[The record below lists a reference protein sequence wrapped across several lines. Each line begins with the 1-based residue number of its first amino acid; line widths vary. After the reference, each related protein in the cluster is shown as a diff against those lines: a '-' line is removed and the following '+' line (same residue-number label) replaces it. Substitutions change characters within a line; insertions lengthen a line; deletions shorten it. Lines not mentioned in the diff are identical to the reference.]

1 MDILIVLLVL
11 LAGAMAPTQAGINS
25 LLSQVLKSNLLAAL
39 VSFAVGTLALVSY
52 ALVLRLKWPPVHQ
65 LVHTPWW
72 IWLGGLCGAFLVTV
86 TIMAV
91 PKLGATAMFAFF
103 LAGQM
108 AASLILDHF
117 GLLGYPVHPLNLWR
131 CIGVAMV
138 VGGVLLIRAH

>member
-1 MDILIVLLVL
+1 MDILIIILVL
-11 LAGAMAPTQAGINS
+11 IAGAMAPTQAGINS

-39 VSFAVGTLALVSY
+39 VSFAVGTLALLSY
-52 ALVLRLKWPPVHQ
+52 SLVLRLKWPPMPQ
-65 LVHTPWW
+65 LLNTPWW
-72 IWLGGLCGAFLVTV
+72 IWVGGFCGAFLVTV

-108 AASLILDHF
+108 AASLLLDHF

-131 CIGVAMV
+131 VIGVAMV
-138 VGGVLLIRAH
+138 VGGGLLIRAN